1 MGSCLCRGEKF
12 AEEEKYDAAFSDGV
26 FHYFPD
32 EAYAQEVMEG
42 MLKKARGNIAV
53 LDVHDAAK
61 RHDLDVSFDPLT
73 LAGYWNAPF
82 IYSVFFS
89 RREK

>member
-1 MGSCLCRGEKF
+1 
-12 AEEEKYDAAFSDGV
+12 
-26 FHYFPD
+26 
-32 EAYAQEVMEG
+32 

-53 LDVHDAAK
+53 LNVHDAAQ
-61 RHDLDVSFDPLT
+61 RHDFDVSFDPLT

-82 IYSVFFS
+82 IHSVFFS